1 MLPATSTGVPVGRAA
16 QVGFTL
22 IEALVAAFILA
33 IGVLGVVSLLT
44 MAKVS
49 QHEGMD
55 RVRAVALADDMV
67 ERVRRN
73 PGAMAVY
80 DVGLNAPIG
89 GGTVSTEPTPDCNS
103 AACDAT
109 ELATHD
115 LWAWEQLLDGR
126 ATTYDDG
133 GTATAAVALRSV
145 QGCIEFT
152 ADAGKVNTGIV
163 DVVIQWQ
170 GLKETADAVAG
181 GAVCGA
187 ANAEDKTRRQVVVS
201 GYVIDETEL

>member
-1 MLPATSTGVPVGRAA
+1 MLPATSTGVPAGRAA

-133 GTATAAVALRSV
+133 GTATAAVA
-145 QGCIEFT
+145 T
-152 ADAGKVNTGIV
+152 AAAMKSSRIISTLYVYRDGPRRPPVFAEPNR
-163 DVVIQWQ
+163 
-170 GLKETADAVAG
+170 
-181 GAVCGA
+181 CGTSTSRISLSIPFCA
-187 ANAEDKTRRQVVVS
+187 TRC
-201 GYVIDETEL
+201 